1 MFHERP
7 AKIDDIKLNANKRN
21 IIYIIGHA
29 VKKNEKNYIKL
40 KDGYICINSF
50 QEKGLDI
57 KGKYLMNT
65 HYTN

>member
-29 VKKNEKNYIKL
+29 VKKNGKNYIKL